1 MKMNSSKSIIWESST
16 LMRLLT
22 HFMEN
27 PSQEFY
33 GKEIAESTD
42 LSTGATH
49 NHLKELTQSGLLSA
63 RKEGRMTFYRLE
75 RDSEI
80 IKHLKI
86 AYNLSKPLTDELG
99 EIGRRLGVEIYLYG
113 SVARG
118 EDKEKSDWDLLVIG
132 EIESSKLEKELDS
145 TETDENI
152 KATLYSHN
160 EWNRMEEEDPA
171 FFERVEKDKIRLV

>member
-1 MKMNSSKSIIWESST
+1 
-16 LMRLLT
+16 
-22 HFMEN
+22 
-27 PSQEFY
+27 
-33 GKEIAESTD
+33 
-42 LSTGATH
+42 
-49 NHLKELTQSGLLSA
+49 
-63 RKEGRMTFYRLE
+63 MTFYRLE